1 MKIELTDRE
10 AVVLRLALR
19 FAAPQLAAL
28 NTTFADIW
36 PGVVLVPPGDDE
48 EQAVTPQEV
57 GGLLCKLDGMVG
69 VLAIEDYT
77 TVCGN
82 QG

>member
-57 GGLLCKLDGMVG
+57 GGLLCS
-69 VLAIEDYT
+69 LARQRVALGGQRGDLLL
-77 TVCGN
+77 
-82 QG
+82 